1 MAGCESDDD
10 PPVSCCA
17 FLFRRNKSRA
27 PLSKADTFALDHN
40 FADDI
45 KVAQSHKPQPP
56 AAPVDEQAN
65 TAPRKRPSVSED
77 LREHMGWEVGKE
89 LGSGHFATVRLGRR
103 LVDGKVAAIKV
114 IEKTVKESQRGLAKL
129 EAAILKRLDHPSIVK
144 CYDMYETEE
153 RMYLFMELMEGGE
166 LFDRIVAVGH
176 FTEQDAQDVTY
187 KLLHAVKYL
196 HGQGIVHR
204 DLKPENVLLTS
215 SGPGGEVKITD
226 FGLGK
231 IIDERSTVMKT
242 ACGTPGYIAPEVLC
256 MRGYDRQ
263 CDVWSLGVIV
273 YILLCGF
280 PPFYADNDAQLFKRI
295 KAGDYKFL
303 SPYWDKV
310 SPAAKDFVTQMLLV
324 DPAARATVEVLLSHS
339 WLKAQRLAAEEAEQL
354 STVAELSKA
363 YQGQKRLKAVFMAA
377 RWVTSAPSHPHGSSL
392 EISAA

>member
-1 MAGCESDDD
+1 M
-10 PPVSCCA
+10 
-17 FLFRRNKSRA
+17 
-27 PLSKADTFALDHN
+27 
-40 FADDI
+40 
-45 KVAQSHKPQPP
+45 
-56 AAPVDEQAN
+56 
-65 TAPRKRPSVSED
+65 
-77 LREHMGWEVGKE
+77 
-89 LGSGHFATVRLGRR
+89 
-103 LVDGKVAAIKV
+103 
-114 IEKTVKESQRGLAKL
+114 KTV
-129 EAAILKRLDHPSIVK
+129 
-144 CYDMYETEE
+144 
-153 RMYLFMELMEGGE
+153 
-166 LFDRIVAVGH
+166 
-176 FTEQDAQDVTY
+176 
-187 KLLHAVKYL
+187 
-196 HGQGIVHR
+196 
-204 DLKPENVLLTS
+204 
-215 SGPGGEVKITD
+215 
-226 FGLGK
+226 
-231 IIDERSTVMKT
+231 
-242 ACGTPGYIAPEVLC
+242 CGTPGYIAPEVLC